1 MKKWKTKINLRIKLA
16 KQFIYYLMLQPYST
30 KDTLILIDIFNLNIP
45 VYFALHEL
53 DEFLSYLE
61 IKSETY
67 FCIYH
72 DTKIV
77 GGVGYDYKE
86 EDKSGRIN
94 WIFVHPDFKEKGLGK
109 EAVEFCIAK
118 LKEDGRVEKL
128 IVRTSQLAYKFFKS
142 FDYKLL
148 KTEKDYWATGLDL
161 YLMEREK

>member
-1 MKKWKTKINLRIKLA
+1 MLLPYTPNN
-16 KQFIYYLMLQPYST
+16 KQS
-30 KDTLILIDIFNLNIP
+30 LIEIFNLNVPI
-45 VYFALHEL
+45 YFAPHEL
-53 DEFLSYLE
+53 NEFLSYLE

-67 FCIYH
+67 LCIYH
-72 DTKIV
+72 ENKIV

-94 WIFVHPDFKEKGLGK
+94 WIFVHPNCKGFGLGK

-128 IVRTSQLAYKFFKS
+128 IVRTSQLAYKFFEG
-142 FDYKLL
+142 FDYKLV
-148 KTEKDYWATGLDL
+148 KIEKDYWTPGLDL